1 MADVR
6 IKINLPEYGLENPII
21 VDVADQA
28 MGDDGN
34 YYDQR
39 HFPRN
44 KKEREVYATYL
55 NEAAQQQY
63 GDDFTGLPPELINY
77 MVQFAPTESIQM
89 AKKLQEAKKLSEQR
103 AADPLGFDMSVTSF
117 KAKQNEFKFNDG
129 WGTVMLPGGDP
140 YTLDDFGQDM
150 GKMWGS
156 IVPEDPK
163 TLTRSSAIVGL
174 DAWLI
179 SQIEKNRATKV
190 RNPRG
195 FQLLPKFWHFLD
207 DLGKGKWG
215 NTKVMAGTGAVA
227 GPASYAADS
236 AYEMLNSMY
245 AYTQGIDAQSISERQ
260 KGALRDAEFEMLI
273 GMGAAGLGPIAK
285 GIKKYA
291 IDYPGGFRTDV
302 SQKAMEKAQRQ
313 NIPLSRIAASESDWV
328 RGYAKVIGVFP
339 GAGAPIRTGQS
350 MARIAVNGRIQ
361 DIMGTLAPGV
371 TTLRG
376 LQWAGQQAYDA
387 FSKNIS
393 KFRATNAVLY
403 NSFFNQASKIDEA
416 FIPTTNLKKWADSLN
431 KTLSGGEI
439 SLGASAPD
447 GTWVNNTSQLF
458 GMLKVGDPTSGM
470 KLLSALGS
478 MPEHITLK
486 QFRQL
491 QAQLNGAIRGF
502 GGKGQGATGQV
513 GIDPQGTLT
522 YLKDNLEHGLND
534 YKNWKKMSGPNEI
547 IANSSIRALRDAN
560 EFYMN
565 NIELFG
571 FGAGQRALGKATQ
584 QVNTNA
590 FAPGA
595 PFKPGSLQPDMVFN
609 KIMTGDVVLSPMA
622 ISEMRQQLGKEPF
635 GNMVATYLNKVVG
648 QNTEIVETPWKAVKG
663 VTPRMGVETRVA
675 GQTSTVSTASGTTH
689 NSEFVPIINVDNL
702 RKQLGMAP
710 SGAGTVQDVTTRD
723 AVVEMF
729 NSLGQNGQ
737 KAYKDLQE
745 TLEIASLVDSFDIAD
760 VSDFVKRRGVLGG
773 VKSLANAFV
782 AGGVVSSPLATAG
795 LILFTNR
802 FSKIIADPAILK
814 NAGQVMS
821 DRTKKALQRQ
831 QLVEMIKATDS
842 YYTIFDN
849 EGAMGT
855 VPGVQL
861 EGGQGFPT
869 RNPGGR
875 SNLILSGTN
884 QDPMNTDLRTINY
897 FNNLVSKANAG
908 GIGNGL
914 DNLSDIELLDYTIL
928 ATNGSPN
935 MGTAK
940 MTTPKYDRQG
950 DILGYESV
958 EAAGFGYD
966 NTTPI
971 MRSDG
976 MIDVTPSA
984 AAVYG
989 MGPEVDELIDARM
1002 QAPSSNPYLVDVQR
1016 VLGGDNSMQK
1026 DFGSS
1031 RKPYEED
1038 VTVGQRSNLNPQ
1050 QQEALL
1056 GGDLDAAI
1064 MAGRN

>member
-1 MADVR
+1 
-6 IKINLPEYGLENPII
+6 
-21 VDVADQA
+21 
-28 MGDDGN
+28 
-34 YYDQR
+34 
-39 HFPRN
+39 
-44 KKEREVYATYL
+44 
-55 NEAAQQQY
+55 
-63 GDDFTGLPPELINY
+63 
-77 MVQFAPTESIQM
+77 
-89 AKKLQEAKKLSEQR
+89 
-103 AADPLGFDMSVTSF
+103 
-117 KAKQNEFKFNDG
+117 
-129 WGTVMLPGGDP
+129 
-140 YTLDDFGQDM
+140 
-150 GKMWGS
+150 
-156 IVPEDPK
+156 
-163 TLTRSSAIVGL
+163 
-174 DAWLI
+174 
-179 SQIEKNRATKV
+179 
-190 RNPRG
+190 
-195 FQLLPKFWHFLD
+195 
-207 DLGKGKWG
+207 
-215 NTKVMAGTGAVA
+215 
-227 GPASYAADS
+227 
-236 AYEMLNSMY
+236 
-245 AYTQGIDAQSISERQ
+245 
-260 KGALRDAEFEMLI
+260 
-273 GMGAAGLGPIAK
+273 MGAAGLGPIAK

-302 SQKAMEKAQRQ
+302 SQKAIEKAQRQ

-339 GAGAPIRTGQS
+339 GAGAPIRTGQAMS
-350 MARIAVNGRIQ
+350 RIAVNARIQ

-387 FSKNIS
+387 FSKNVS

-458 GMLKVGDPTSGM
+458 GMLKVGDPTAGM
-470 KLLSALGS
+470 KLLSSLGS
-478 MPEHITLK
+478 MPDHITLK

-534 YKNWKKMSGPNEI
+534 YKNWKKMSGPNEV
-547 IANSSIRALRDAN
+547 IAQSSIRSLKDAN

-571 FGAGQRALGKATQ
+571 FGAGQRSIGKAAQ

-609 KIMTGDVVLSPMA
+609 KIMTGDVTLSPMA
-622 ISEMRQQLGKEPF
+622 IGELRQQLGKEPF
-635 GNMVATYLNKVVG
+635 GNMVATYLNKIVG
-648 QNTEIVETPWKAVKG
+648 QNTEIVETPWKRVRG
-663 VTPRMGVETRVA
+663 VNPRMGVQTKVK
-675 GQTSTVSTASGTTH
+675 GQPSTVSTASGTAH
-689 NSEFVPIINVDNL
+689 NSEFVPIINIDNL
-702 RKQLGMAP
+702 KKQLGMAP
-710 SGAGTVQDVTTRD
+710 AGAGTVEDVTTRD
-723 AVVEMF
+723 AVVAMF
-729 NSLGQNGQ
+729 DSLGQNGQ

-795 LILFTNR
+795 LILTANK
-802 FSKIIADPAILK
+802 FSKILTNPALLK
-814 NAGQVMS
+814 NAGKIMS
-821 DRTKKALQRQ
+821 DRTKNALQRQ
-831 QLVEMIKATDS
+831 QLVELIKATDS

-855 VPGVQL
+855 VPGVEL
-861 EGGQGFPT
+861 EGGQPFPT
-869 RNPGGR
+869 RNPGA
-875 SNLILSGTN
+875 SA
-884 QDPMNTDLRTINY
+884 MNDDLRTINY

-908 GIGNGL
+908 GIGQGL
-914 DNLSDIELLDYTIL
+914 EDLSDIELLDYTIL
-928 ATNGSPN
+928 ATNGSSS

-950 DILGYESV
+950 DLLGYESV
-958 EAAGFGYD
+958 DASGFGYD
-966 NTTPI
+966 NVTPI

-976 MIDVTPSA
+976 MIDVQPSVA
-984 AAVYG
+984 AAYG
-989 MGPEVDELIDARM
+989 MGPEVDELIDARIK
-1002 QAPSSNPYLVDVQR
+1002 APNENPYLVDVER
-1016 VLGGDNSMQK
+1016 VLGTPNALQK
-1026 DFGSS
+1026 DFGES
-1031 RKPYEED
+1031 RKPYAEE

>member
-1 MADVR
+1 MADKR
-6 IKINLPEYGLENPII
+6 ISINLQEHGLDNPIV
-21 VDVADQA
+21 VDVPEQA
-28 MGDDGN
+28 KGDDGN
-34 YYDQR
+34 MYGSEY
-39 HFPRN
+39 FPRN
-44 KKEREVYATYL
+44 KQEIQLYSTYI
-55 NEAAQQQY
+55 NEAAQSQY
-63 GDDFTGLPPELINY
+63 GEDFTGLPPQLINY
-77 MVQFAPTESIQM
+77 MVQFAPTESVLM
-89 AKKLQEAKKLSEQR
+89 SRRLQEAKKLSEQR
-103 AADPLGFDMSVTSF
+103 AEDPLGFDMSVTSF

-140 YTLDDFGQDM
+140 YSLDDFGKDM

-174 DAWLI
+174 DSWLI
-179 SQIEKNRATKV
+179 AQIEKNRGTKA
-190 RNPRG
+190 RNLRG
-195 FQLLPKFWHFLD
+195 FQLLPKFWHFMD
-207 DLGKGKWG
+207 NLGKGKWG

-227 GPASYAADS
+227 GPASLAADS
-236 AYEMLNSMY
+236 AYEMMNSLY

-260 KGALRDAEFEMLI
+260 KGSLRDAEFEMMI

-302 SQKAMEKAQRQ
+302 SQKAIEKAQRQ

-339 GAGAPIRTGQS
+339 GAGAPIRTGQAMS
-350 MARIAVNGRIQ
+350 RIAVNNRIQ

-376 LQWAGQQAYDA
+376 LQWAGQQAFDA
-387 FSKNIS
+387 FSKNVS

-416 FIPTTNLKKWADSLN
+416 FIPTKNLKQWANSLN

-439 SLGASAPD
+439 KLGGNEFSMQ
-447 GTWVNNTSQLF
+447 NTSELF
-458 GMLKVGDPTSGM
+458 AMLKINDPTAGM
-470 KLLSALGS
+470 KMLSTLGN
-478 MPEHITLK
+478 MPEHLTLK

-502 GGKGQGATGQV
+502 GGRGQGATGQV

-522 YLKDNLEHGLND
+522 YLKDNLEQGLND
-534 YKNWKKMSGPNEI
+534 YKNWKKMSGPNEV
-547 IANSSIRALRDAN
+547 IAQSSIRSLKDAN

-571 FGAGQRALGKATQ
+571 FGAGQRSIGKAAQ

-609 KIMTGDVVLSPMA
+609 KIMTGDTTLSPMA
-622 ISEMRQQLGKEPF
+622 IAELRQQLGKEPF
-635 GNMVATYLNKVVG
+635 GNMVATYLNKIVG

-663 VTPRMGVETRVA
+663 TTPRMGVQTKVK
-675 GQTSTVSTASGTTH
+675 GQSSTVSTASGTAH
-689 NSEFVPIINVDNL
+689 NSEFVPIINIDNL
-702 RKQLGMAP
+702 KKQLGMTP
-710 SGAGTVQDVTTRD
+710 SGGATVQDVTTRD
-723 AVVEMF
+723 AVVAMF
-729 NSLGQNGQ
+729 DSLGQNGN

-795 LILFTNR
+795 LILTANK
-802 FSKIIADPAILK
+802 FSKILTNPALLK
-814 NAGQVMS
+814 NAGKIMS
-821 DRTKKALQRQ
+821 DRTKNALQRQ
-831 QLVEMIKATDS
+831 QLVELIKATDS

-855 VPGVQL
+855 LPGVQL
-861 EGGQGFPT
+861 EGGQPFPT

-875 SNLILSGTN
+875 ANFIVSGTN

-908 GIGNGL
+908 GIGQGL
-914 DNLSDIELLDYTIL
+914 EDLSDIELLDYTIL
-928 ATNGSPN
+928 ATNGSSS

-950 DILGYESV
+950 DLLNYESV
-958 EAAGFGYD
+958 DASGFGYD
-966 NTTPI
+966 NVTPI

-976 MIDVTPSA
+976 MIDVQPSVA
-984 AAVYG
+984 AAYG
-989 MGPEVDELIDARM
+989 MGPEVDELIDART
-1002 QAPSSNPYLVDVQR
+1002 QAPSSNPYLVDVER
-1016 VLGGDNSMQK
+1016 VLGGNNAMQK
-1026 DFGSS
+1026 DFGES
-1031 RKPYEED
+1031 RKPYAEE
-1038 VTVGQRSNLNPQ
+1038 VTVGQRSKLNLG

-1056 GGDLDAAI
+1056 QGDLDAAI

>member
-1 MADVR
+1 
-6 IKINLPEYGLENPII
+6 
-21 VDVADQA
+21 
-28 MGDDGN
+28 
-34 YYDQR
+34 
-39 HFPRN
+39 
-44 KKEREVYATYL
+44 
-55 NEAAQQQY
+55 
-63 GDDFTGLPPELINY
+63 
-77 MVQFAPTESIQM
+77 
-89 AKKLQEAKKLSEQR
+89 
-103 AADPLGFDMSVTSF
+103 
-117 KAKQNEFKFNDG
+117 
-129 WGTVMLPGGDP
+129 
-140 YTLDDFGQDM
+140 
-150 GKMWGS
+150 
-156 IVPEDPK
+156 
-163 TLTRSSAIVGL
+163 
-174 DAWLI
+174 
-179 SQIEKNRATKV
+179 
-190 RNPRG
+190 
-195 FQLLPKFWHFLD
+195 
-207 DLGKGKWG
+207 
-215 NTKVMAGTGAVA
+215 MAGTGAVA
-227 GPASYAADS
+227 GPSAYAADS
-236 AYEMLNSMY
+236 AYEMMNSLY
-245 AYTQGIDAQSISERQ
+245 AYTQGIDAQSISERM
-260 KGALRDAEFEMLI
+260 KGSLRDAEFEMLI

-302 SQKAMEKAQRQ
+302 SQKAIEKAQRQ

-339 GAGAPIRTGQS
+339 GAGAPIRTGQAMS
-350 MARIAVNGRIQ
+350 RIAVNARIQ

-387 FSKNIS
+387 FSKNVS

-458 GMLKVGDPTSGM
+458 GMLKVGDPTAGM
-470 KLLSALGS
+470 KLLSSLGS
-478 MPEHITLK
+478 MPDHITLK

-534 YKNWKKMSGPNEI
+534 YKNWKKMSGPNEV
-547 IANSSIRALRDAN
+547 IAQSSIRSLKDAN

-571 FGAGQRALGKATQ
+571 FGAGQRSIGKAAQ

-609 KIMTGDVVLSPMA
+609 KIMTGDVTLSPMA
-622 ISEMRQQLGKEPF
+622 IGELRQQLGKEPF
-635 GNMVATYLNKVVG
+635 GNMVATYLNKIVG
-648 QNTEIVETPWKAVKG
+648 QNTEIVETPWKRVKG
-663 VTPRMGVETRVA
+663 VNPRMGVQTKVK
-675 GQTSTVSTASGTTH
+675 GQPSTVSTASGTAH
-689 NSEFVPIINVDNL
+689 NSEFVPIINIDNL
-702 RKQLGMAP
+702 KKQLGMAP
-710 SGAGTVQDVTTRD
+710 AGAGTVEDVTTRD
-723 AVVEMF
+723 AVVAMF
-729 NSLGQNGQ
+729 DSLGQNGQ

-795 LILFTNR
+795 LILTANK
-802 FSKIIADPAILK
+802 FSKILTNPALLK
-814 NAGQVMS
+814 NAGKVMS
-821 DRTKKALQRQ
+821 DRTKNALQRQ
-831 QLVEMIKATDS
+831 QLVELIKATDS

-855 VPGVQL
+855 VPGVEL
-861 EGGQGFPT
+861 EGGQPFPT
-869 RNPGGR
+869 RNPGA
-875 SNLILSGTN
+875 SA
-884 QDPMNTDLRTINY
+884 MNDDLRTINY

-908 GIGNGL
+908 GIGQGL
-914 DNLSDIELLDYTIL
+914 EDLSDIELLDYTIL

-958 EAAGFGYD
+958 DASGFGYD
-966 NTTPI
+966 NVTPI

-976 MIDVTPSA
+976 MIDVQPSVA
-984 AAVYG
+984 SVYG
-989 MGPEVDELIDARM
+989 MGPEVDELIDERIK
-1002 QAPSSNPYLVDVQR
+1002 APSSNPYLVDVER
-1016 VLGGDNSMQK
+1016 VLGAGAPGAEQA
-1026 DFGSS
+1026 
-1031 RKPYEED
+1031 

>member
-1 MADVR
+1 MADKR
-6 IKINLPEYGLENPII
+6 IKINLTEYGLDNPIV
-21 VDVADQA
+21 VDVPDQA

-34 YYDQR
+34 YYDSSY
-39 HFPRN
+39 FPRN
-44 KKEREVYATYL
+44 KQEIQLYSTYI
-55 NEAAQQQY
+55 NEAAQSQY
-63 GDDFTGLPPELINY
+63 GEDFTGLPPQLINY
-77 MVQFAPTESIQM
+77 MVQFAPTESINM

-103 AADPLGFDMSVTSF
+103 AEDPLGFDMSVTSF
-117 KAKQNEFKFNDG
+117 QAKQKEFKFNDG

-140 YTLDDFGQDM
+140 YSLDDFSQDM

-174 DAWLI
+174 DSWLI
-179 SQIEKNRATKV
+179 SQIEKNRATKA

-207 DLGKGKWG
+207 GLGKGKWG
-215 NTKVMAGTGAVA
+215 NTKVMAATGAVA
-227 GPASYAADS
+227 GPAAYAADS
-236 AYEMLNSMY
+236 AYEMMNSLY
-245 AYTQGIDAQSISERQ
+245 AYTQGIDAQSISERM
-260 KGALRDAEFEMLI
+260 KGSLRDAEFEMLI

-302 SQKAMEKAQRQ
+302 SQKAIEKAQRQ

-339 GAGAPIRTGQS
+339 GAGAPIRTGQAMS
-350 MARIAVNGRIQ
+350 RIAVNARIQ

-387 FSKNIS
+387 FSKNVS

-458 GMLKVGDPTSGM
+458 GMLKVGDPTAGM
-470 KLLSALGS
+470 KLLSSLGS
-478 MPEHITLK
+478 MPDHITLK

-534 YKNWKKMSGPNEI
+534 YKNWKKMSGPNEV
-547 IANSSIRALRDAN
+547 IAQSSIRSLKDAN

-571 FGAGQRALGKATQ
+571 FGAGQRSIGKAAQ

-609 KIMTGDVVLSPMA
+609 KIMTGDVTLSPMA
-622 ISEMRQQLGKEPF
+622 IGELRQQLGKEPF
-635 GNMVATYLNKVVG
+635 GNMVATYLNKIVG
-648 QNTEIVETPWKAVKG
+648 QNTEIVETPWKRVRG
-663 VTPRMGVETRVA
+663 VNPRMGVQTKVK
-675 GQTSTVSTASGTTH
+675 GQPSTVSTASGTAH
-689 NSEFVPIINVDNL
+689 NSEFVPIINIDNL
-702 RKQLGMAP
+702 KKQLGMAP
-710 SGAGTVQDVTTRD
+710 AGAGTVEDVTTRD
-723 AVVEMF
+723 AVVAMF
-729 NSLGQNGQ
+729 DSLGQNGQ

-795 LILFTNR
+795 LILTANK
-802 FSKIIADPAILK
+802 FSKILTNPALLK
-814 NAGQVMS
+814 NAGQIMS
-821 DRTKKALQRQ
+821 DRTKNALQRQ
-831 QLVEMIKATDS
+831 QLVELIKATDS

-855 VPGVQL
+855 VPGVEL
-861 EGGQGFPT
+861 EGGQPFPT
-869 RNPGGR
+869 RNPGA
-875 SNLILSGTN
+875 SA
-884 QDPMNTDLRTINY
+884 MNDDLRTINY

-908 GIGNGL
+908 GIGQGL
-914 DNLSDIELLDYTIL
+914 DDLTDIELLDYTIL

-950 DILGYESV
+950 DLLGYESV
-958 EAAGFGYD
+958 DASGFGYD

-1002 QAPSSNPYLVDVQR
+1002 QAPNTNPYLVDVQR
-1016 VLGGDNSMQK
+1016 VLGGDNAMQK

>member
-1 MADVR
+1 
-6 IKINLPEYGLENPII
+6 
-21 VDVADQA
+21 
-28 MGDDGN
+28 
-34 YYDQR
+34 
-39 HFPRN
+39 
-44 KKEREVYATYL
+44 
-55 NEAAQQQY
+55 
-63 GDDFTGLPPELINY
+63 
-77 MVQFAPTESIQM
+77 
-89 AKKLQEAKKLSEQR
+89 
-103 AADPLGFDMSVTSF
+103 MS
-117 KAKQNEFKFNDG
+117 
-129 WGTVMLPGGDP
+129 
-140 YTLDDFGQDM
+140 
-150 GKMWGS
+150 
-156 IVPEDPK
+156 
-163 TLTRSSAIVGL
+163 
-174 DAWLI
+174 
-179 SQIEKNRATKV
+179 
-190 RNPRG
+190 
-195 FQLLPKFWHFLD
+195 
-207 DLGKGKWG
+207 
-215 NTKVMAGTGAVA
+215 
-227 GPASYAADS
+227 
-236 AYEMLNSMY
+236 
-245 AYTQGIDAQSISERQ
+245 
-260 KGALRDAEFEMLI
+260 
-273 GMGAAGLGPIAK
+273 
-285 GIKKYA
+285 
-291 IDYPGGFRTDV
+291 
-302 SQKAMEKAQRQ
+302 
-313 NIPLSRIAASESDWV
+313 
-328 RGYAKVIGVFP
+328 
-339 GAGAPIRTGQS
+339 
-350 MARIAVNGRIQ
+350 RIAVNARIQ

-387 FSKNIS
+387 FSKNVS

-458 GMLKVGDPTSGM
+458 GMLKVGDPTAGM
-470 KLLSALGS
+470 KLLSSLGS
-478 MPEHITLK
+478 MPDHITLK

-534 YKNWKKMSGPNEI
+534 YKNWKKMSGPNEV
-547 IANSSIRALRDAN
+547 IAQSSIRSLKDAN

-571 FGAGQRALGKATQ
+571 FGAGQRSIGKAAQ

-609 KIMTGDVVLSPMA
+609 KIMTGDVTLSPMA
-622 ISEMRQQLGKEPF
+622 IGELRQQLGKEPF
-635 GNMVATYLNKVVG
+635 GNMVATYLNKIVG
-648 QNTEIVETPWKAVKG
+648 QNTEIVETPWKRVKG
-663 VTPRMGVETRVA
+663 VNPRMGVQTKVK
-675 GQTSTVSTASGTTH
+675 GQPSTVSTASGTAH
-689 NSEFVPIINVDNL
+689 NSEFVPIINIDNL
-702 RKQLGMAP
+702 KKQLGMAP
-710 SGAGTVQDVTTRD
+710 AGAGTVEDVTTRD
-723 AVVEMF
+723 AVVAMF
-729 NSLGQNGQ
+729 DSLGQNGQ

-795 LILFTNR
+795 LILTANK
-802 FSKIIADPAILK
+802 FSKILTNPALLK
-814 NAGQVMS
+814 NAGKIMS
-821 DRTKKALQRQ
+821 DRTKNALQRQ
-831 QLVEMIKATDS
+831 QLVELIKATDS

-855 VPGVQL
+855 VPGVEL
-861 EGGQGFPT
+861 EGGQPFPT
-869 RNPGGR
+869 RNPGA
-875 SNLILSGTN
+875 SA
-884 QDPMNTDLRTINY
+884 MNDDLRTINY

-908 GIGNGL
+908 GIGQGL
-914 DNLSDIELLDYTIL
+914 EDLSDIELLDYTIL
-928 ATNGSPN
+928 ATNGSSS

-950 DILGYESV
+950 DLLGYESV
-958 EAAGFGYD
+958 DASGFGYD
-966 NTTPI
+966 NVTPI

-976 MIDVTPSA
+976 MIDVQPSVA
-984 AAVYG
+984 AAYG
-989 MGPEVDELIDARM
+989 MGPEVDELIDARIK
-1002 QAPSSNPYLVDVQR
+1002 APNENPYLVDVER
-1016 VLGGDNSMQK
+1016 VLGTPNALQK
-1026 DFGSS
+1026 DFGES
-1031 RKPYEED
+1031 RKPYAEE

>member
-1 MADVR
+1 
-6 IKINLPEYGLENPII
+6 
-21 VDVADQA
+21 
-28 MGDDGN
+28 
-34 YYDQR
+34 
-39 HFPRN
+39 
-44 KKEREVYATYL
+44 
-55 NEAAQQQY
+55 
-63 GDDFTGLPPELINY
+63 
-77 MVQFAPTESIQM
+77 
-89 AKKLQEAKKLSEQR
+89 
-103 AADPLGFDMSVTSF
+103 
-117 KAKQNEFKFNDG
+117 
-129 WGTVMLPGGDP
+129 
-140 YTLDDFGQDM
+140 
-150 GKMWGS
+150 
-156 IVPEDPK
+156 
-163 TLTRSSAIVGL
+163 
-174 DAWLI
+174 
-179 SQIEKNRATKV
+179 
-190 RNPRG
+190 
-195 FQLLPKFWHFLD
+195 
-207 DLGKGKWG
+207 
-215 NTKVMAGTGAVA
+215 
-227 GPASYAADS
+227 
-236 AYEMLNSMY
+236 
-245 AYTQGIDAQSISERQ
+245 
-260 KGALRDAEFEMLI
+260 
-273 GMGAAGLGPIAK
+273 
-285 GIKKYA
+285 
-291 IDYPGGFRTDV
+291 
-302 SQKAMEKAQRQ
+302 
-313 NIPLSRIAASESDWV
+313 
-328 RGYAKVIGVFP
+328 
-339 GAGAPIRTGQS
+339 
-350 MARIAVNGRIQ
+350 MARIAVNQRIQ

-387 FSKNIS
+387 FSKNVS

-439 SLGASAPD
+439 RLGGNEFSM
-447 GTWVNNTSQLF
+447 NNTSELF
-458 GMLKVGDPTSGM
+458 GMLKVGDPTAGM
-470 KLLSALGS
+470 KLLTALGS

-502 GGKGQGATGQV
+502 GGRGQGATGQV

-534 YKNWKKMSGPNEI
+534 YKNWKKMSGPNEV
-547 IANSSIRALRDAN
+547 IAQSSIRSLKDAN

-571 FGAGQRALGKATQ
+571 FGAGQRALGKAAQ

-609 KIMTGDVVLSPMA
+609 KIMTGDVTLSPMA
-622 ISEMRQQLGKEPF
+622 IGELRQQLGKEPF
-635 GNMVATYLNKVVG
+635 GNMVATYLNKIVG
-648 QNTEIVETPWKAVKG
+648 QNTEIVETPWKRVRG
-663 VTPRMGVETRVA
+663 VNPRMGVQTKVP
-675 GQTSTVSTASGTTH
+675 GQSSTISTASGTTH
-689 NSEFVPIINVDNL
+689 NSEFVPIINIDNL
-702 RKQLGMAP
+702 KKQLGMSP

-723 AVVEMF
+723 AVVAMF
-729 NSLGQNGQ
+729 DSLGQNGQ

-795 LILFTNR
+795 LILTANK
-802 FSKIIADPAILK
+802 FSKILTNPALLK
-814 NAGQVMS
+814 NAGQIMS
-821 DRTKKALQRQ
+821 DRTKNALQRQ
-831 QLVEMIKATDS
+831 QLVELIKATDS

-855 VPGVQL
+855 VPGVEL
-861 EGGQGFPT
+861 EGGQPFPT
-869 RNPGGR
+869 RNPGA
-875 SNLILSGTN
+875 SA
-884 QDPMNTDLRTINY
+884 MNDDLRTINY

-908 GIGNGL
+908 GIGQGL
-914 DNLSDIELLDYTIL
+914 EDLSDIELLDYTIL

-958 EAAGFGYD
+958 DASGFGYD

-976 MIDVTPSA
+976 MIDVQPSA